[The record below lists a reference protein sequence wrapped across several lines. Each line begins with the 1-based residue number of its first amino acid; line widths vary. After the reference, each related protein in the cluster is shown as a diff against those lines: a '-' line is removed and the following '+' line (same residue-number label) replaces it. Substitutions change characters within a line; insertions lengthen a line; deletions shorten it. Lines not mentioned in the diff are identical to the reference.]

1 MQIKITTAVSIETKT
16 FLTISMGGLQ
26 LFITFSWDRGMV
38 TSHCGLYTNKAGALE
53 IITEFS
59 V

>member
-1 MQIKITTAVSIETKT
+1 
-16 FLTISMGGLQ
+16 
-26 LFITFSWDRGMV
+26 MV

-59 V
+59 VWYTGHLRRESA